1 MKKLGLVIF
10 IFLASMFMFTLSIF
24 NCVESAIAAEN
35 ELNIG
40 GVFVLS
46 GTGSESWARLYDGIK
61 AGAAWINDKG
71 GLTIKGDKYLLK
83 IIAEDTKFTPDGM
96 IAAANKLVFNDKVK
110 FVIGGV
116 PVPPMESAIEKVLQD
131 NKVFTMQIA
140 GMGVKSEITIQK
152 SYTFSTLVSRAHHY
166 AGWANF
172 VKLYPQPKTMAIAIP
187 EDPTTIEDAG
197 CLEDAAKSHGVKPL
211 GLVSFPFATYD
222 FYPTW
227 TKILALK
234 PEIVVLG
241 AGIPEIWATI
251 VKQGRELGFKG
262 PFCCYQDMA
271 PATMVKI
278 AGDKYATDIFSTSF
292 DFTSPKML
300 PMVKEIA
307 RVIKQKIG
315 ADITPESFRAFE
327 AIWAL
332 AQAIE
337 NAQSIDP
344 TAVKDSFEKMTKI
357 DTPTGSGKLG
367 GLKTYGINRVVL
379 RPFPMNRIMNGKI
392 EHLGWLDSVLP

>member
-1 MKKLGLVIF
+1 MKKHGLVMLIF
-10 IFLASMFMFTLSIF
+10 WASVFMFTLPILT
-24 NCVESAIAAEN
+24 CVESSIAAEN

-71 GLTIKGDKYLLK
+71 GLTIKGDKYMLK

-131 NKVFTMQIA
+131 NKVFTMQIS
-140 GMGVKSEITIQK
+140 GMGVKSEITPQK

-166 AGWANF
+166 AGWENF

-197 CLEDAAKSHGVKPL
+197 CLEDAAKAHGVKPL

-271 PATMVKI
+271 PATTVRI

-300 PMVKEIA
+300 PLIKEIA

-315 ADITPESFRAFE
+315 AEITPESFRAFE

-337 NAQSIDP
+337 HAQSIDP

-357 DTPTGSGKLG
+357 DTPTGPGKLG

-392 EHLGWLDSVLP
+392 EHLAWLDPVLP

>member
-1 MKKLGLVIF
+1 MKKRQIAVFILSALVF
-10 IFLASMFMFTLSIF
+10 ALTLSTSPY
-24 NCVESAIAAEN
+24 VKSAGAAEK
-35 ELNIG
+35 ELKIG

-46 GTGSESWARLYDGIK
+46 GTGSESWARLYDGVK
-61 AGAAWINDKG
+61 AAAAWVNGKG
-71 GLTIKGDKYLLK
+71 GLTIKGEKYTLK
-83 IIAEDTKFTPDGM
+83 IIAEDSKFTPDGM
-96 IAAANKLVFNDKVK
+96 IASANKLVFNDKVK

-140 GMGVKSEITIQK
+140 GMGVNSEITPQK
-152 SYTFSTLVSRAHHY
+152 SYTFSTLVSRAHHF

-197 CLEDAAKSHGVKPL
+197 YLEEAAKAHGVKSL

-227 TKILALK
+227 TKLMTLK
-234 PEIVVLG
+234 PDIVVLG

-262 PFCCYQDMA
+262 PFCCYQDID
-271 PATMVKI
+271 PRTMVRI
-278 AGDKYATDIFSTSF
+278 AGDKYATDVFSTSF

-300 PMVKEIA
+300 PMVNETA
-307 RVIKQKIG
+307 RLIKQNAG
-315 ADITPESFRAFE
+315 VEITSESFRGFE
-327 AIWAL
+327 ATWAL
-332 AQAIE
+332 TQAIE
-337 NAQSIDP
+337 SAQSVDP
-344 TAVKDSFEKMTKI
+344 TAVKDAFEKMKKI
-357 DTPTGSGKLG
+357 DTPTGPGKLG
-367 GLKTYGINRVVL
+367 GLKTYGISRIIL

-392 EHLGWLDSVLP
+392 EHLGWLDPVLP

>member
-1 MKKLGLVIF
+1 MKKLGLAIF
-10 IFLASMFMFTLSIF
+10 ILSALVFVFTLSISP
-24 NCVESAIAAEN
+24 CVESARAAEK
-35 ELNIG
+35 ELKIG

-46 GTGSESWARLYDGIK
+46 GTGSESWARLYDGVRQALPGLMTK
-61 AGAAWINDKG
+61 A

-96 IAAANKLVFNDKVK
+96 IAAANKLVFNDKVN

-140 GMGVKSEITIQK
+140 GMGVKSELTPQK

-172 VKLYPQPKTMAIAIP
+172 VKLYPQAKTLAIAIP
-187 EDPTTIEDAG
+187 EDPTTV
-197 CLEDAAKSHGVKPL
+197 EDAAHLEEAAKAHGVKSL
-211 GLVSFPFATYD
+211 GIVSFPFATYD

-227 TKILALK
+227 TKLLALK
-234 PEIVVLG
+234 PDIVVLG

-262 PFCCYQDMA
+262 PFCCYQDIN
-271 PATMVKI
+271 PSTMVRI
-278 AGDKYATDIFSTSF
+278 AGDKYATDVFSTSF
-292 DFTSPKML
+292 DFASPKMT
-300 PMVKEIA
+300 PAVKEMA
-307 RVIKQKIG
+307 RVIKEKIG
-315 ADITPESFRAFE
+315 AEITSESLRGFE
-327 AIWAL
+327 ALWAL
-332 AQAIE
+332 AQAIQ

-344 TAVKDSFEKMTKI
+344 TAVKDSFEKITKI
-357 DTPTGSGKLG
+357 DTPTGPGKLG
-367 GLKTYGINRVVL
+367 GFKTYGINHVIL

-392 EHLGWLDSVLP
+392 EHLGWLDPVLP